1 MCCKGTPLEY
11 KLARVGKEFSEIIII
26 TTPVVVKEKA
36 LPILSPGKD
45 AVPL

>member
-11 KLARVGKEFSEIIII
+11 KLARVGKEFSEII

-36 LPILSPGKD
+36 LPIISPGKD